1 MLKLSLPKEPYWID
15 VGLDVRLKVRP
26 CTSAVFYQARAFM
39 NQKLQKLGD
48 AYRAEKDVGVARS
61 ELPDLED
68 SNVREALAE
77 QYLTVGLAR
86 AGIIEWEGIF
96 EADADQPAPVTDEK
110 IDELFGAYWVIA
122 ETFRQQY
129 TGMRELLEAE
139 KNARGLVSGGTSE
152 TGQDIAATAPN
163 KDEPAPKG
171 KESKRPKAKQASD
184 APITSTA

>member
-1 MLKLSLPKEPYWID
+1 MLKLSLPKEPYLID

-48 AYRAEKDVGVARS
+48 AYRAEKDVGVERS

-139 KNARGLVSGGTSE
+139 KNTRGLVSGGTSE

-163 KDEPAPKG
+163 KAEPAPKD
-171 KESKRPKAKQASD
+171 KKAKQASN

>member
-15 VGLDVRLKVRP
+15 VGLDVRLKVRH

-48 AYRAEKDVGVARS
+48 AYRAEKDVGVGRS

-129 TGMRELLEAE
+129 TGMGELLEAE
-139 KNARGLVSGGTSE
+139 KTHAGSYPVALRRRAKILRQLCRTRPSLRPR
-152 TGQDIAATAPN
+152 A
-163 KDEPAPKG
+163 
-171 KESKRPKAKQASD
+171 KR
-184 APITSTA
+184 